1 MFFSR
6 RVHCSKFYLCSFP
19 LQNCKEKTFA
29 YTIYVMVQ
37 GFFYCIYVFPVY
49 VFILTYSIPSLMLTG
64 CVLVYRYTKERN
76 INELRHNSMYG
87 CENKRNSP
95 VYRYTRTAP
104 AYFSGH
110 SFLTKTRLYFSFKFL
125 GKLYCEIRRRGR
137 LVWTVQWWDGT
148 LVFRIDF
155 ALHYHVSEVW
165 KANANATENTWKC
178 FYFLRLHFQ
187 FCLSF
192 LHLHF
197 RWYFLA
203 LHFRVY
209 YSHFSRSRY

>member
-19 LQNCKEKTFA
+19 LQNSKEKTFA

-37 GFFYCIYVFPVY
+37 GFFLLHLCFSCICFHSYVQHT
-49 VFILTYSIPSLMLTG
+49 VF
-64 CVLVYRYTKERN
+64 N
-76 INELRHNSMYG
+76 
-87 CENKRNSP
+87 
-95 VYRYTRTAP
+95 

-165 KANANATENTWKC
+165 KANANASESTWKC
-178 FYFLRLHFQ
+178 FISCVCIFNFV
-187 FCLSF
+187 CLSCICIFVGISLHCIFVGITRIF
-192 LHLHF
+192 LEADTRPTHL
-197 RWYFLA
+197 L
-203 LHFRVY
+203 Y
-209 YSHFSRSRY
+209 YQVIIRIQATGGTEKHSNRT